1 MTARQYHPARTRY
14 PWPCS
19 RNDWLAGSLRKGLSA
34 EVQETLITT
43 PSDPLALLRSK
54 SYLALPVLPAI
65 IGLPVSAAYF
75 FLALVSSRR
84 CGSSQTCPRTRA
96 FTPNRCGSRSRRW
109 GGPGCWSLS
118 PSGTCQVRAA
128 ATRQPTG
135 SRRAKARPSPGE
147 LPGIVLAAF
156 ATLSLGVVLGP
167 EALVIA
173 LGGGLGVLAVRFVR
187 RDEPIA
193 ALDLIHGL
201 GRAWSGR
208 RFLRGTVGA

>member
-1 MTARQYHPARTRY
+1 MLVALTIRYLPGKGGGYSPA
-14 PWPCS
+14 
-19 RNDWLAGSLRKGLSA
+19 DGFKLGAG
-34 EVQETLITT
+34 
-43 PSDPLALLRSK
+43 
-54 SYLALPVLPAI
+54 PA
-65 IGLPVSAAYF
+65 F
-75 FLALVSSRR
+75 
-84 CGSSQTCPRTRA
+84 
-96 FTPNRCGSRSRRW
+96 
-109 GGPGCWSLS
+109 
-118 PSGTCQVRAA
+118 
-128 ATRQPTG
+128 
-135 SRRAKARPSPGE
+135 PGE

-167 EALVIA
+167 EAPVIA